1 MAKKS
6 NFIILNFNMDNYIKK
21 LEVGVSYGHS
31 VLFESID
38 VEIDPMIDPLLE
50 KNIVKRAG

>member
-1 MAKKS
+1 
-6 NFIILNFNMDNYIKK
+6 MDNYIKK